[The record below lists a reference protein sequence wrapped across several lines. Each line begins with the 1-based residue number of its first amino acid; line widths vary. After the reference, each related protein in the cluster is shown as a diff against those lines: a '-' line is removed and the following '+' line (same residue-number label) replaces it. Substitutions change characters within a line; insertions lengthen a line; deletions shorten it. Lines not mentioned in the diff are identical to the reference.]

1 MPQTDTQT
9 DTVPAATLYRWQRR
23 GQKLLA
29 TLLDGGL
36 ELDLPPLRW
45 TLATS
50 GTLTGEADGLSYNA
64 DERRAAVRQ
73 WAAHVGA
80 PVDTHHTTD
89 GREELYAGW
98 KIAVTGE
105 VGPVP
110 GCFRATIF
118 LPDEDPQH
126 EVR

>member
-1 MPQTDTQT
+1 MPVPQTE
-9 DTVPAATLYRWQRR
+9 TVPAATLYRWQRR

-29 TLLDGGL
+29 TLLADGAK
-36 ELDLPPLRW
+36 LDLPPLQW

-50 GTLTGEADGLSYNA
+50 GALTAEADGLSYTPA
-64 DERRAAVRQ
+64 ERREAVRR
-73 WAAHVGA
+73 WAAHIGA
-80 PVDTHHTTD
+80 PVDTRHTTD

-98 KIAVTGE
+98 KIAVDGE